1 MSCNG
6 SWKNSARNINYVNNE
21 LHCEL
26 ADSGGKWIRNCL
38 TFLPHLEYHNENGRF
53 EWHNCKNEVE
63 FGNNSY
69 EHVSRRYK
77 KITIAQC
84 LEKLNTEYDDWFVI
98 EKEYIQSKKKE
109 GCVSISLFKKNADN
123 AFENEHPVDDDTWN
137 RKYYHFLLSNLD
149 KFTRTDMCVNLYLA
163 NDLEQYI
170 PELLKYRFLNIYV
183 MQSQSIGATPGTLW
197 RFINITNKMY
207 KTVYVADIDETW
219 DWITDWETK
228 GLNEKLS
235 TLIAADGL
243 IAEDPYQPAYNF
255 ATVIASHIRTIPE
268 KFSFDIVDVMKGF
281 IVLCKER
288 ERSSNPNCFCDD
300 DAITFWNHPVS
311 GRTLGWGRETTKYG
325 FDEFFLKHVIY
336 NDAYPDISL
345 V

>member
-98 EKEYIQSKKKE
+98 EKEYIQSKKRKVVFQYLCSKKMPIMRLKMNIQLMTIPGTANIIIFSYPTWINLPE
-109 GCVSISLFKKNADN
+109 PICVSIY
-123 AFENEHPVDDDTWN
+123 TW
-137 RKYYHFLLSNLD
+137 RM
-149 KFTRTDMCVNLYLA
+149 T
-163 NDLEQYI
+163 
-170 PELLKYRFLNIYV
+170 
-183 MQSQSIGATPGTLW
+183 
-197 RFINITNKMY
+197 
-207 KTVYVADIDETW
+207 
-219 DWITDWETK
+219 
-228 GLNEKLS
+228 
-235 TLIAADGL
+235 
-243 IAEDPYQPAYNF
+243 
-255 ATVIASHIRTIPE
+255 
-268 KFSFDIVDVMKGF
+268 
-281 IVLCKER
+281 
-288 ERSSNPNCFCDD
+288 
-300 DAITFWNHPVS
+300 
-311 GRTLGWGRETTKYG
+311 
-325 FDEFFLKHVIY
+325 
-336 NDAYPDISL
+336 
-345 V
+345 